1 VDSIDD
7 FGLGVQDKVTWR
19 TLALPVHTERREE
32 EDRNAT
38 TAATFHE
45 DQLERGLY
53 ASRIHE
59 A

>member
-1 VDSIDD
+1 VDSVDD
-7 FGLGVQDKVTWR
+7 FGLGVKDEVIWR
-19 TLALPVHTERREE
+19 TLALPVRMARRGE
-32 EDRNAT
+32 EDRRDAT
-38 TAATFHE
+38 TFHE